1 MSLFAN
7 DVAFIAIF
15 SLRLKAKEKTAY
27 IHAVCSEL
35 EMRKEYLGGETI
47 ETIYWGGGT
56 PSQLDKE
63 DFETIFYYLHKNY
76 SISSHPEITLE
87 ANPDDLT
94 PDYIAML
101 RTYPSIG

>member
-1 MSLFAN
+1 MIILG
-7 DVAFIAIF
+7 DGT
-15 SLRLKAKEKTAY
+15 RKTAY

-87 ANPDDLT
+87 ANVVL
-94 PDYIAML
+94 
-101 RTYPSIG
+101 SIFAISNTSCC